1 MPVITLREALRQ
13 AMTEEMERDETVFL
27 MGEEVG
33 YYNGAYKVSQ
43 GMLEKFGPKR
53 VIDTPIAE
61 AGFTGIGVGAAM
73 GGLKPIVEVMTFNF
87 AILALDQ
94 MVNHAAKARYMTA
107 GQLTVPMVLR
117 GPSGAA
123 KALSAQ
129 HSQTLESQYTNCP
142 GLKVVSCAAPY
153 HCKGL
158 LKSAI
163 RDPDPV
169 VFMESEMLYGLKGE
183 VPEEEYLIP
192 LGQADILREG
202 ADVTLVAWNK
212 MRYVALD
219 AADELAK
226 QGVSVE
232 VIDPLTLR
240 PLDIDTIVDSVQK
253 TNRLV
258 ILDEARPFASTS
270 REISHQVQSRA
281 FDALDH
287 PVVAVNTEDVPMPY
301 ARNLELLA
309 LPSKDEVIQACRTA
323 MYLD

>member
-1 MPVITLREALRQ
+1 
-13 AMTEEMERDETVFL
+13 MTEEMERDESVYL

-43 GMLEKFGPKR
+43 GMLEKFGAKR

-61 AGFTGIGVGAAM
+61 AGFVGLGVGAAM

-94 MVNHAAKARYMTA
+94 IVNHAAKVRYMSD
-107 GQLTVPMVLR
+107 GQLSCPMVLR

-123 KALSAQ
+123 KALAAQ

-153 HCKGL
+153 HAKGL

-169 VFMESEMLYGLKGE
+169 IFMESEMLYGIKEE

-192 LGQADILREG
+192 LGKAAILQEG
-202 ADVTLVAWNK
+202 SDVTLVAWNK
-212 MRYVALD
+212 MRYVAQE
-219 AADELAK
+219 AAKILAQ
-226 QGVSVE
+226 QGISVE
-232 VIDPLTLR
+232 LIDPLTLR
-240 PLDIDTIVDSVQK
+240 PLDLETLVTSVEK

-258 ILDEARPFASTS
+258 ILDEGKPFASTS
-270 REISHQVQSRA
+270 REISHQIQSRA
-281 FDALDH
+281 FDHLDH
-287 PVVAVNTEDVPMPY
+287 PVVTVNTEDVPMPY

-309 LPSKDEVIQACRTA
+309 LPDTERVVRACRTSL
-323 MYLD
+323 YLD